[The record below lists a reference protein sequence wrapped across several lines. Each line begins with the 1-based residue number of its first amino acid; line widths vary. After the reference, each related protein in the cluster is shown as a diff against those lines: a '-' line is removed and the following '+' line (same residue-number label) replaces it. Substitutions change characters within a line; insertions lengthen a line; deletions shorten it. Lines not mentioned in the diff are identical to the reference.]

1 MFGYVDADD
10 AEMENDDENNEN
22 RGEREMDV
30 IPRVFVA
37 DNCRFWLY
45 YGAIITQ
52 WWPWPMVIDHDNHDD
67 DVGVMAMMQ
76 MMMMMKI

>member
-10 AEMENDDENNEN
+10 AEMQNDDENNEN

-37 DNCRFWLY
+37 DNCRF
-45 YGAIITQ
+45 
-52 WWPWPMVIDHDNHDD
+52 
-67 DVGVMAMMQ
+67 
-76 MMMMMKI
+76 